1 MDVCADYV
9 KEFSLGLVQFSVE
22 FINTFPKSTLSS
34 QYFTFIEIKPNIENA
49 TPPTTFDGWMV
60 RVRVDRLTRGSN
72 KSQFNLFFG
81 KLDQLFFDPACW
93 WWPEVTP
100 FFAYLAKGRRKWI
113 TKQATLKME
122 IMHKWCNQIPPPHS
136 PSGISFGT
144 KLR

>member
-60 RVRVDRLTRGSN
+60 RVRVDSLTRGSN
-72 KSQFNLFFG
+72 KSQLICSLGNLINFSLTLLVG
-81 KLDQLFFDPACW
+81 DGQRSPLSSLTWPKAGGSGLLSKQPSRWKLCTSGVIKFPLHILQV
-93 WWPEVTP
+93 E
-100 FFAYLAKGRRKWI
+100 YHLA
-113 TKQATLKME
+113 Q
-122 IMHKWCNQIPPPHS
+122 S
-136 PSGISFGT
+136 
-144 KLR
+144 